1 MEETRTHGK
10 RLWYDP
16 RAMNFDFSADQKAL
30 REQARKFL
38 GEHAS
43 STRVRRILEGAAP
56 YDAELWKGMG
66 EMGWLGTAI
75 PETHGGAGFGYL
87 ELCVIAEELGRSL
100 APTPFASTIYL
111 AAEALRIAGS
121 EAQKKRWLPRI
132 AQGEAIGCLALS
144 EGAQVTTPGNLATR
158 AEGARLTGAKVPVMD
173 GDVADFAV
181 VLAAQ
186 SAGRAGLYIVEL
198 AGPGVMRASLPTV
211 DPTRSHARIAFEGA
225 AAEPLGAAG
234 QGWPLVE
241 RLLDRAAV
249 LVAFEQIGG
258 AQAALDMAR
267 EYAMGRFAF
276 GRQIASFQAIKHKLA
291 DMYVGIELA
300 RSNAYYGAWA
310 LSKDAPELG
319 VAAAAARVA
328 ASEAYYQAAKE
339 NIQVH
344 GGMGFTW
351 EFDCHLHYRRA
362 KLTGLMLGSARRW
375 KELLVT
381 RLEAGAA

>member
-1 MEETRTHGK
+1 MP
-10 RLWYDP
+10 YDP
-16 RAMNFDFSADQKAL
+16 RAVNFDFSADQKSL

-38 GEHAS
+38 AEHAS

-56 YDAELWKGMG
+56 YDAELWRGMG
-66 EMGWLGTAI
+66 EMGWMGTAI

-87 ELCVIAEELGRSL
+87 ELCVIAEELGRTL

-111 AAEALRIAGS
+111 AAEALLLAGS

-132 AQGEAIGCLALS
+132 AQGEAIGCFALA
-144 EGAQVTTPGNLATR
+144 EGPQVATPANLTTR
-158 AEGARLTGAKVPVMD
+158 AAGTRVSGAKVPVAD

-181 VLAAQ
+181 VVATD
-186 SAGRAGLYIVEL
+186 GERG
-198 AGPGVMRASLPTV
+198 RASLVLVELEASGVTRTSVATV

-225 AAEPLGAAG
+225 AAEPLGAPG

-258 AQAALDMAR
+258 AEAALDMAR
-267 EYAMGRFAF
+267 VYALGRFAF

-291 DMYVGIELA
+291 DMYVAIELA

-310 LSKDAPELG
+310 LAKDAPELP
-319 VAAAAARVA
+319 VAAATARVA

-339 NIQVH
+339 NIQIH

-362 KLTGLMLGSARRW
+362 KLTSLMLGSPRRW
-375 KELLVT
+375 KDLLVA

>member
-1 MEETRTHGK
+1 
-10 RLWYDP
+10 
-16 RAMNFDFSADQKAL
+16 MNFDFSADQKSL

-56 YDAELWKGMG
+56 YDAPLWRGMG
-66 EMGWLGTAI
+66 AMGWLGTAI
-75 PETHGGAGFGYL
+75 PETHGGAGFGHL

-111 AAEALRIAGS
+111 AAEALRLAGT

-132 AQGEAIGCLALS
+132 AQGEAIGCFALA
-144 EGAQVTTPGNLATR
+144 EGPQVATPANLTTR
-158 AEGARLTGAKVPVMD
+158 AERGRVSGAKLPVMD
-173 GDVADFAV
+173 GDVADFAIV
-181 VLAAQ
+181 VA
-186 SAGRAGLYIVEL
+186 SDGGGRAGLFLADL
-198 AGPGVMRASLPTV
+198 AGPGVTRATVATV
-211 DPTRSHARIAFEGA
+211 DPTRSHARIVLEGA
-225 AAEPLGAAG
+225 PAEPLGAAG
-234 QGWPLVE
+234 EGWPLVE

-258 AQAALDMAR
+258 AQASLDMAR
-267 EYAMGRFAF
+267 EYALGRFAF

-362 KLTGLMLGSARRW
+362 KLTSLMLGSARRW
-375 KELLVT
+375 KDLLVT